1 MFKIDQDAV
10 STYVISKASTNLS
23 HQLCAYWGG
32 ELRRGLCTN
41 PGWTRW
47 WTVHDSTT
55 VFPKSSRIWDFHL
68 DLRFSMQTHP
78 ILGLEVEKEFCLFRC
93 FRIWLESRNWTESS
107 YNLFNL
113 FGETEGDQRSESL
126 LCKMTTYDRFA
137 VLLTRSTGVTPC
149 GSILF
154 PGYVFIGRWSLL
166 LLHCQRGWWSVQE

>member
-1 MFKIDQDAV
+1 MYMFKIDQDAV

-23 HQLCAYWGG
+23 HPTLCI
-32 ELRRGLCTN
+32 LRWRVTKRPLHESRLDSQGAPESEIST
-41 PGWTRW
+41 WTF
-47 WTVHDSTT
+47 D
-55 VFPKSSRIWDFHL
+55 FPCKL
-68 DLRFSMQTHP
+68 TRF
-78 ILGLEVEKEFCLFRC
+78 LGLEVEKEFCLFRC

>member
-1 MFKIDQDAV
+1 MQFRPMSYQRH
-10 STYVISKASTNLS
+10 LS
-23 HQLCAYWGG
+23 RIFPIQLCAYWGG

-41 PGWTRW
+41 PGWTPREL
-47 WTVHDSTT
+47 
-55 VFPKSSRIWDFHL
+55 PN
-68 DLRFSMQTHP
+68 LRFPPGPSIFHANSP
-78 ILGLEVEKEFCLFRC
+78 YFRSWGWKRVRSLFRC

>member
-1 MFKIDQDAV
+1 MSYQRHLRIFPINSV
-10 STYVISKASTNLS
+10 HIEVASYEEAFARI
-23 HQLCAYWGG
+23 QA
-32 ELRRGLCTN
+32 EL
-41 PGWTRW
+41 PG
-47 WTVHDSTT
+47 
-55 VFPKSSRIWDFHL
+55 SSRIWWIHL
-68 DLRFSMQTHP
+68 DLSQQTHP

-126 LCKMTTYDRFA
+126 LCKMTAYDRFA

-166 LLHCQRGWWSVQE
+166 LLHCQRAWWSVQE

>member
-10 STYVISKASTNLS
+10 STYVISKASFPNLS
-23 HQLCAYWGG
+23 HPTLCI
-32 ELRRGLCTN
+32 LRWRVTKRPLHES
-41 PGWTRW
+41 RL
-47 WTVHDSTT
+47 DSQGA
-55 VFPKSSRIWDFHL
+55 PESEIHL
-68 DLRFSMQTHP
+68 DLSQQTHP